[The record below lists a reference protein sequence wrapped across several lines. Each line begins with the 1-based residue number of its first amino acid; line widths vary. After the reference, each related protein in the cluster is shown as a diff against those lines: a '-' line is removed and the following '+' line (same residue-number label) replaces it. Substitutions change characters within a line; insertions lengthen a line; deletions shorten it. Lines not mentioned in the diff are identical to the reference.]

1 MKKENSKN
9 KRFNR
14 YLVLSSA
21 GLQMGITIYLG
32 AYLGK
37 WLDEKYPSDK
47 NWYTII
53 CTLAAVVLALWQV
66 LRQVNRLN
74 DEE

>member
-1 MKKENSKN
+1 
-9 KRFNR
+9 
-14 YLVLSSA
+14 VLSSA

-37 WLDEKYPSDK
+37 WLDEKFSSDK

-53 CTLAAVVLALWQV
+53 CTLSAVVLALWQL
-66 LRQVNRLN
+66 LRQANRLN
-74 DEE
+74 EES

>member
-1 MKKENSKN
+1 
-9 KRFNR
+9 
-14 YLVLSSA
+14 
-21 GLQMGITIYLG
+21 MGVTIYLG

-37 WLDEKYPSDK
+37 WLDQTFPSDK

-53 CTLAAVVLALWQV
+53 GTLSAVVLALWQL

-74 DEE
+74 EES